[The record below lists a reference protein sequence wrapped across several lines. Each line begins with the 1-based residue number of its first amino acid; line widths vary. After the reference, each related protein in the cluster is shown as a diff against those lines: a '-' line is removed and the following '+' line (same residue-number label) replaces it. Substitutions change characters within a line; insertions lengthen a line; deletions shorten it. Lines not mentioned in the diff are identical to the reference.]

1 LYTWTG
7 KISNSFSQAG
17 NWYND
22 TLGTT
27 ATAAPGISDEALIVA
42 SGSLQGPGAVYE
54 LGLTGTGSGLAI
66 GGSLN
71 GSYVFVG
78 GNVTLGSGA
87 ELSSGNLIDIGDGS
101 STTIAERIPTLLTVS
116 AGATLY
122 AGSTQIGALDIDVGE
137 LGGNGTLAVTGAK
150 AIASAGTDGIWVGD
164 AGFGVVTVSA
174 GAQLYAGG
182 LTGQEVGEI
191 GIALGTTSSAGT
203 GTGSLVVTGSGSEAY
218 FGDVVDVGY
227 GGTGALS
234 ISAGASFYAGDE
246 QTSLNIGDNTQGS
259 VGAVTISAAT
269 AVLYGVVEDG
279 AYGHGSFT
287 ISNGAT
293 VTATTNVTSGTP
305 AEWSFLIGAAQ
316 SGNGTLAV
324 ASGAALIT
332 SHGLAVGS
340 VGDGTLTV
348 SSADLVIEQAAGAQ
362 LTALA
367 IGLGT
372 GTTGVVD
379 VTGGLIYDRQY
390 AGIIVGAYG
399 VGTLAI
405 STAASQG
412 GTVVTGNPAGIG
424 LTVGSASGASGTV
437 TVTGAGSALY
447 VDGTVLDGAS
457 GAGTIGISGGA
468 TFTAG
473 ASETLT
479 ALSIGGAG
487 GPGALSLSSG
497 AVGDVLG
504 QASVGAAAAGSLSVS
519 GGSHLFIG
527 ASGQSALVV
536 GVQAGIAG
544 SVLVTDA
551 GTAFTLDGGLTV
563 GNDGSGVF
571 TIENTAQLTLENEPG
586 EVSPGIVVAAG
597 SGSTGTLNIESGATI
612 SAATGVAIGSYG
624 SGLLTVAG
632 GTLTIATAAGQNL
645 SALSAGLSAGASGT
659 IDIAGG
665 LVRDLDLAGVVLGAS
680 GTATLAITES
690 SGGVG
695 GTLIAGDPTGSSGL
709 ALAIG
714 AGATASVTV
723 SGAASVLNI
732 DGTISDAAAG
742 KGSIT
747 LSAGAQLIAG
757 FAATATALAAG
768 GVGGTGSFVLSSGAT
783 ATMLGQ
789 TEIGLYGTGSLA
801 ISGGS
806 SFSALASG
814 FEALVFASGSASSAT
829 GLITGAATSVQLTG
843 GLEVGDFG
851 NAQVTLSGGA
861 TLNATTTSGNGF
873 PSVVIAAGA
882 GAGALT
888 VTGAGTKLTAAGQF
902 EVGGT
907 LTTGTASLL
916 ISSGATV
923 TVVQA
928 QGQSIEGATI
938 GGASGAPASVA
949 TVTGVGSLWSIA
961 GGLEVGA
968 SGGAAVLNVADGAHF
983 SAAAV
988 LVDPLGRGSLGTV
1001 TVTGGGSRLAAG
1013 TFALG
1018 GGGSTGALK
1027 IGAGA
1032 AVTVT
1037 GAASIAGNV
1046 SLAGGNFSI
1055 GSTLTVNAGSTILG
1069 SGTLSGGAI
1078 VDLGKIGVTT
1088 GSLSCLGPITGTG
1101 LLSIGGGGTLQL
1113 TKSEAK
1119 TVGIAFGAGGGTLAA
1134 ATSTDLL
1141 GNIGGWSQGD
1151 VIALTALNVI
1161 SDSYANG
1168 TLTLLGSNNA
1178 TLGTLRV
1185 SGAFSTGNFTLSHP
1199 TASETLIAY
1208 HS

>member
-7 KISNSFSQAG
+7 KISDSFGQAG

-22 TLGTT
+22 TLGAT
-27 ATAAPGISDEALIVA
+27 ATSVPGTSDEALVVA

-54 LGLTGTGSGLAI
+54 LALTGTGSGLAI
-66 GGSLN
+66 DGSLN
-71 GSYVFVG
+71 GSYVFIG
-78 GNVTLGSGA
+78 GTVTLAASA

-122 AGSTQIGALDIDVGE
+122 AGSTETGALDIDVGQ

-182 LTGQEVGEI
+182 LTGQEVGQI
-191 GIALGTTSSAGT
+191 GIALGTTSSSGA
-203 GTGSLVVTGSGSEAY
+203 GTGSLTVTGAGSEAY
-218 FGDVVDVGY
+218 FGDVVDVGF
-227 GGTGALS
+227 GGTGALT

-246 QTSLNIGDNTQGS
+246 QTSLNIGDNTQAS
-259 VGAVTISAAT
+259 IGAVTISGAT

-305 AEWSFLIGAAQ
+305 AEWSFLIGGAQ
-316 SGNGTLAV
+316 SGNGTLAI

-348 SSADLVIEQAAGAQ
+348 SSADLVIQQAAGAQ

-367 IGLGT
+367 VGLGA
-372 GTTGVVD
+372 GTTGLVD

-405 STAASQG
+405 SANGSQG
-412 GTVVTGNPAGIG
+412 GTVVTGDPAGVG

-457 GAGTIGISGGA
+457 GAGTIGVTAGA

-473 ASETLT
+473 ASETLA

-487 GPGALSLSSG
+487 GPGALSLSGG
-497 AVGDVLG
+497 AVGDLLG
-504 QASVGAAAAGSLSVS
+504 QTTVGDDAAGSMSVS

-527 ASGQSALVV
+527 ASGQSALVL
-536 GVQAGIAG
+536 GVEAGIAG
-544 SVLVTDA
+544 SLLITDA

-563 GNDGSGVF
+563 GNDGTGVF
-571 TIENTAQLTLENEPG
+571 TIQSAAHLTVSNEPG
-586 EVSPGIVVAAG
+586 ETSPGIVVAAG
-597 SGSTGTLNIESGATI
+597 SGSSGTLTVETGATI
-612 SAATGVAIGSYG
+612 TADTGVAVGSYG
-624 SGLLTVAG
+624 SGLLTVSGA
-632 GTLTIATAAGQNL
+632 TLTIATTPGQNL
-645 SALSAGLSAGASGT
+645 SALSAGLAAGASGT

-665 LVRDLDLAGVVLGAS
+665 VVDDLDLAGVVLGAS
-680 GTATLAITES
+680 GTATLAITA

-695 GTLIAGDPTGSSGL
+695 GTLISGDPTGTAGL

-714 AGATASVTV
+714 AGATASVSVT
-723 SGAASVLNI
+723 GAASMLNI
-732 DGTISDAAAG
+732 DGTVSDAAAG
-742 KGSIT
+742 KGTIT
-747 LSAGAQLIAG
+747 LSSGAQLIAG
-757 FAATATALAAG
+757 YAATATALAAG
-768 GVGGTGSFVLSSGAT
+768 GVGGTGSFVLSSGST

-789 TEIGLYGTGSLA
+789 TEIGLYGAGALA

-806 SFSALASG
+806 TFTALASG
-814 FEALVFASGSASSAT
+814 FEALVFASTASSTAT
-829 GLITGAATSVQLTG
+829 GLISGAATSVQLTG

-851 NAQVTLSGGA
+851 TAQVTLSGGA
-861 TLNATTTSGNGF
+861 KLSATTTSGNGF
-873 PSVVIAAGA
+873 PSVLIAAGA
-882 GAGALT
+882 GKSALT

-907 LTTGTASLL
+907 LTTGAGSLL

-938 GGASGAPASVA
+938 GGASGAPASAA

-968 SGGAAVLNVADGAHF
+968 SGGAADLTVAAGGHV
-983 SAAAV
+983 SAGAV
-988 LVDPLGRGSLGTV
+988 LVDSLGNGSV
-1001 TVTGGGSRLAAG
+1001 GAVDVTGSGSRLSAG
-1013 TFALG
+1013 SFTLG
-1018 GGGSTGALK
+1018 GGGSGGALA

-1032 AVTVT
+1032 SVAVT
-1037 GAASIAGNV
+1037 GIASVAGNV
-1046 SLAGGNFSI
+1046 SLAGGAFTV
-1055 GSTLTVNAGSTILG
+1055 GATLTVNAGSTILG
-1069 SGTLSGGAI
+1069 SGTLSGAAI

-1088 GSLSCLGPITGTG
+1088 GSLACLGPISGTG

-1113 TKSEAK
+1113 SKVEAS
-1119 TVGIAFGAGGGTLAA
+1119 TVGVAFGAGGGTLAA
-1134 ATSTDLL
+1134 ATSADLL

-1151 VIALTALNVI
+1151 FIALTAQNII
-1161 SDSYANG
+1161 SDRYANG

-1185 SGAFSTGNFTLSHP
+1185 SGALSTGNFMLSHP
-1199 TASETLIAY
+1199 TGSETIIAY
-1208 HS
+1208 QS